1 MIPSKLEALAFSF
14 VMSFL
19 MSGVMSATMLFL
31 ESTTIYE
38 AVAKWPKAWLIALL
52 VAFPFS
58 LIIVPLTRRLM
69 AMIIISSE

>member
-1 MIPSKLEALAFSF
+1 MIPHKLEALAFSF

-31 ESTTIYE
+31 QSTTIYE
-38 AVAKWPKAWLIALL
+38 AIIKWPQAWLIALL

-69 AMIIISSE
+69 AMIIVSSE

>member
-1 MIPSKLEALAFSF
+1 MIPRKLEALAFSF

-31 ESTTIYE
+31 ESTTIYG
-38 AVAKWPKAWLIALL
+38 AVVKWPKAWLIALL

-58 LIIVPLTRRLM
+58 QIIVPLTRRLM
-69 AMIIISSE
+69 AMIIHFI